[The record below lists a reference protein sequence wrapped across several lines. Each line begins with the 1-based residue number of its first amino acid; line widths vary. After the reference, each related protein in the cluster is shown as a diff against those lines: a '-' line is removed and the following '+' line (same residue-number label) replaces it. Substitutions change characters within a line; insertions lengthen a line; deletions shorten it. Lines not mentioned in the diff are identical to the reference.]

1 MGMEERYI
9 LEKGHHRS
17 SLFAASLWMIVI
29 SLVLFFVPVI
39 NGFIGGLV
47 GGYKAG
53 TALRGVEAA
62 LIPALIVAA
71 GLGILLA
78 MFHAPTMAIISGLT
92 GFVVVAL
99 SSIGIILGGAV
110 GGLISNSMSHRR
122 RIPITV

>member
-1 MGMEERYI
+1 MEERYI
-9 LEKGHHRS
+9 LEKGHRKS
-17 SLFAASLWMIVI
+17 SLFMSSLWMIVI
-29 SLVLFFVPVI
+29 SLLLFFVPVV

-53 TALRGVEAA
+53 TMLRGIEAA
-62 LIPALIVAA
+62 LIPALIVAL

-78 MFHAPTMAIISGLT
+78 MFHAPTMAIVSGLT
-92 GFVVVAL
+92 GFLVVAL

-110 GGLISNSMSHRR
+110 GGLASNSLSHRR

>member
-1 MGMEERYI
+1 MEERYI
-9 LEKGHHRS
+9 FEKGHRKS
-17 SLFAASLWMIVI
+17 SLIASSLWMIAI
-29 SLVLFFVPVI
+29 SLILFFVPVV

-53 TALRGVEAA
+53 TTLRGIEAA
-62 LIPALIVAA
+62 LIPALVVAL

-78 MFHAPTMAIISGLT
+78 MFHAPTMAVVSGLT
-92 GFVVVAL
+92 GFLVVAL

-110 GGLISNSMSHRR
+110 GGLVSNSMSHRR